1 MNCSNSKELHIFDA
15 GLSEQAM
22 LCVPVF
28 NSEGQI
34 VAVIQAVNKRAD
46 SLAISSAS
54 FVASERRSPSP
65 AASSSPVASQALFS
79 SPALMKRSSTGAG
92 AVSRKVDLVFTKQDQ
107 NLLEIFG
114 LLVGHTLQHAILFEV
129 GAY

>member
-1 MNCSNSKELHIFDA
+1 
-15 GLSEQAM
+15 M

-46 SLAISSAS
+46 YSALSAASFALSSDHLSAS
-54 FVASERRSPSP
+54 PPYSATSAS
-65 AASSSPVASQALFS
+65 AVS
-79 SPALMKRSSTGAG
+79 SPAGSPAVLLRRTSTTGLSSSA
-92 AVSRKVDLVFTKQDQ
+92 KVDLVFTKQDQ
-107 NLLEIFG
+107 TLLEIFG

-129 GAY
+129 CT